1 MPTSSITC
9 CQRGVALLTVLLVV
23 FLASIAAVSLAS
35 VQQLAIRRTT
45 LLLHQQQARL
55 YTLGVEQWAG
65 AILKRDRQKSN
76 TDHLGEDWATLPPAL
91 PVEGGKLSGRIEDLQ
106 GRFNINNLLN
116 QATPPPTGGGDPEE
130 EQAEDENL
138 EDDQTGDGDPVGQ
151 PMDPNQQRE
160 AFVRLLESLELNP
173 GIAQA
178 IIDWIDPDQE
188 PLFPDGAEDSEYVGR
203 TPPYLAANRP
213 LLSISELRL
222 IKGIDQEAYARLA
235 PYVCALP
242 QGTKLNINTA
252 PAPVL
257 AAIGNLDL
265 RIAEILIEGR
275 GPKGYDTL
283 EPVLAMASPEERTR
297 LPDRLAVTS
306 TYFLVRVEANV
317 GDGRAIL
324 NSVLQRTDSGGT
336 RILRRSFGNDD

>member
-1 MPTSSITC
+1 MHTSSITR

-23 FLASIAAVSLAS
+23 FLASIAAVSLVS
-35 VQQLAIRRTT
+35 VQQLAIRRST

-91 PVEGGKLSGRIEDLQ
+91 PVEGGSLSGHIEDLQ
-106 GRFNINNLLN
+106 GRFNLNNLLR
-116 QATPPPTGGGDPEE
+116 QATPGPQPDQNGGEDAEG
-130 EQAEDENL
+130 EQAEGEVPG
-138 EDDQTGDGDPVGQ
+138 EGQTEEGPIDRHQ
-151 PMDPNQQRE
+151 LAALQ
-160 AFVRLLESLELNP
+160 RLLESLELNP

-222 IKGIDQEAYARLA
+222 IKGIDRDAYAKLA
-235 PYVCALP
+235 PYVCTLP

-257 AAIGNLDL
+257 AAIGKLDL

-306 TYFLVRVEANV
+306 TYFLVRVETNV